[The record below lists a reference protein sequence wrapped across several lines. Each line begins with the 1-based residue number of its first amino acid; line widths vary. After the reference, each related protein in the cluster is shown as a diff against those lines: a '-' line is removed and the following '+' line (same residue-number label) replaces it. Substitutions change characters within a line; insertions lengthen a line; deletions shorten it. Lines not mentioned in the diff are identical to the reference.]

1 MELLIPFVVLV
12 LGVLAWWRLT
22 RACRPGNR
30 GESSPSP
37 RAEAAASEVPPA
49 LEPRYGAPVSTSDTY
64 LSVGEAA
71 FYLVRDS
78 SGRLPV
84 HVAGGWFHHPE
95 TGKRVGP
102 ANRALT
108 KAGVYSFNVRGE
120 NYRDDEVT
128 AADTRP
134 GGVAVLRR
142 EPENRHDPN
151 AIVVVGRDADG
162 VERMIGYVNKGLA
175 RTLARRIDGGDGLE
189 ARFMRGDAAGRRS
202 QRVAVVVSD
211 PDTIRDL
218 FDR

>member
-1 MELLIPFVVLV
+1 MSLFSALRRALFGPSSSELRVPVAPAEVPISDD
-12 LGVLAWWRLT
+12 
-22 RACRPGNR
+22 R
-30 GESSPSP
+30 GE
-37 RAEAAASEVPPA
+37 PP
-49 LEPRYGAPVSTSDTY
+49 PSTSDTY
-64 LSVGEAA
+64 LSEEEAA

-108 KAGVYSFNVRGE
+108 RAGVYSFNVRGD

-151 AIVVVGRDADG
+151 AIAVVGRDAG
-162 VERMIGYVNKGLA
+162 GAERMIGYVNKGLA
-175 RTLARRIDGGDGLE
+175 RSLARRLDAGDALE